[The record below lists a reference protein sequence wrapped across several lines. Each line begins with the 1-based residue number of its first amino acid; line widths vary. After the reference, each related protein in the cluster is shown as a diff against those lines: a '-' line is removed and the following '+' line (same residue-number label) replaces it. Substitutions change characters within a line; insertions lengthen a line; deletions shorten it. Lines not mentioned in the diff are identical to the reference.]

1 MERSL
6 TPSHKASP
14 PNPTPPHRPTPHPA
28 GMLKPL
34 GLLLW
39 GLLALQGGEA
49 YDNGVGALPQM
60 GLNSWNSVG
69 GGVSEAWARA
79 AADALVSSGLRDAG
93 YVYVCLGASLPW
105 TAGRPP
111 RAC

>member
-14 PNPTPPHRPTPHPA
+14 PNPTPPHPTPHPA